1 MSFSVEVLAGI
12 AIELQRGIG
21 HQDRFQRLITTLR
34 QVLACDASALLRY
47 ESRQF
52 IPLAID
58 GLAQDVL
65 GRRFTLEGHPRL
77 EAIARAAP
85 RGGRGA
91 FSGRAGDVVRFPAD
105 SDLPDPYDGLI
116 PGQESLKVHACVG
129 LPLFA
134 GQNLIGALTL
144 DAMTPEQF
152 EVFSDEELRLVAAL
166 AAGAL
171 SNALLIEQLES
182 QNMLPGS
189 SGVFEPIKETHMI
202 GLSPAMTQLKKEIEI
217 VAGSDLNV
225 LIGGETGTGKELVA
239 KAIHQGSPRAVNPLV
254 YLNCAALPESVAE
267 SELFGHVKGAFT
279 GAISNRSGKFEMAD
293 NGTLFLDEIG
303 ELSLALQAKLL
314 RVLQYGDIQR
324 VGDDRS
330 LRVDVR
336 VLAATNRD
344 LREEVLAGR
353 FRADLFHRLSVFPLF
368 VPPLRE
374 RGDDVVLLAGYFCE
388 QCRLRLGL
396 SRVVLSPDARRH
408 LLNYGWP
415 GNVREL
421 EHAIHR
427 AVVLARA
434 TRAGDEVI
442 LEAQHFAL
450 SEDVL
455 PAPPAESFLAL
466 PTCRNLRES
475 TENFQ
480 REMIRQALAQNNH
493 NWAASARALEI
504 SRVST
509 IGSAGAG
516 NRRRQ
521 PASAGEASGTEGLD
535 NPCLV
540 EILQVNGAGEFAV
553 FIDHWRGGNFAFHQ
567 DLFGVNGAA
576 LRLERNTVGRHGFAY
591 RRGERAAAHQPATQ
605 VAVGKDAFHNMLLI
619 ANRHQPQSGT
629 AKFQHGIHHAGGE
642 HHLRYCIALAH
653 QVMHIIEQTRAQC
666 ASRMR
671 TGEIFFVK
679 TARLHDRHRQR
690 IAHH

>member
-1 MSFSVEVLAGI
+1 MSFSVNVLAGI
-12 AIELQRGIG
+12 AIELQSGVG

-34 QVLACDASALLRY
+34 QVLECDASALLRY
-47 ESRQF
+47 ETRQF

-77 EAIARAAP
+77 EAIARA
-85 RGGRGA
+85 
-91 FSGRAGDVVRFPAD
+91 GDVVRFPAD

-116 PGQESLKVHACVG
+116 PGQESLKVHACIG

-144 DAMTPEQF
+144 DGMEPDQF
-152 EVFSDEELRLVAAL
+152 DVFSDEELRLISAL
-166 AAGAL
+166 ASGAL

-182 QNMLPGS
+182 QNMLPGTPTT
-189 SGVFEPIKETHMI
+189 FEPVANTDMV
-202 GLSPAMTQLKKEIEI
+202 GLSPNMLQLKKEIEI
-217 VAGSDLNV
+217 VAASDLNV
-225 LIGGETGTGKELVA
+225 LISGETGTGKELVA
-239 KAIHQGSPRAVNPLV
+239 KAVHEGSPRAANPLV

-353 FRADLFHRLSVFPLF
+353 FRADLFHRLSVFPLS

-396 SRVVLSPDARRH
+396 SRVILSTGARAH
-408 LLNYGWP
+408 LLSYGWP

-421 EHAIHR
+421 EHAVHR

-434 TRAGDEVI
+434 TRTGGEVV
-442 LEAQHFAL
+442 LEAQHFAFQ
-450 SEDVL
+450 
-455 PAPPAESFLAL
+455 ESGVTPVADNEEVIAL
-466 PTCRNLRES
+466 PDNQNLRDA
-475 TENFQ
+475 TEHFQ
-480 REMIRQALAQNNH
+480 RDLIRRALEQNNH
-493 NWAASARALEI
+493 NWAACARSLETD
-504 SRVST
+504 V
-509 IGSAGAG
+509 A
-516 NRRRQ
+516 N
-521 PASAGEASGTEGLD
+521 L
-535 NPCLV
+535 
-540 EILQVNGAGEFAV
+540 
-553 FIDHWRGGNFAFHQ
+553 H
-567 DLFGVNGAA
+567 
-576 LRLERNTVGRHGFAY
+576 RLAKRLGM
-591 RRGERAAAHQPATQ
+591 
-605 VAVGKDAFHNMLLI
+605 KD
-619 ANRHQPQSGT
+619 
-629 AKFQHGIHHAGGE
+629 
-642 HHLRYCIALAH
+642 
-653 QVMHIIEQTRAQC
+653 
-666 ASRMR
+666 
-671 TGEIFFVK
+671 
-679 TARLHDRHRQR
+679 
-690 IAHH
+690 

>member
-1 MSFSVEVLAGI
+1 MSFSVDVLANI

-34 QVLACDASALLRY
+34 QVLECDASALLRY
-47 ESRQF
+47 DSRQF

-58 GLAQDVL
+58 GLAKDVL
-65 GRRFTLEGHPRL
+65 GRRFALEGHPRL
-77 EAIARAAP
+77 EAIARA
-85 RGGRGA
+85 
-91 FSGRAGDVVRFPAD
+91 GDVVRFPAD
-105 SDLPDPYDGLI
+105 SELPDPYDGLI

-144 DAMTPEQF
+144 DGMQPDQF
-152 EVFSDEELRLVAAL
+152 DVFSDEELRLIAAL

-182 QNMLPGS
+182 QNMMPGDATP
-189 SGVFEPIKETHMI
+189 FEAVKQTQMI
-202 GLSPAMTQLKKEIEI
+202 GLSPGMTQLKKEIEI
-217 VAGSDLNV
+217 VAASDLNV
-225 LIGGETGTGKELVA
+225 LISGETGTGKELVA
-239 KAIHQGSPRAVNPLV
+239 KAIHEASPRAVNPLV

-353 FRADLFHRLSVFPLF
+353 FRADLFHRLSVFPLS

-374 RGDDVVLLAGYFCE
+374 RGDDVILLAGYFCE

-396 SRVVLSPDARRH
+396 SRVVLSAGARN
-408 LLNYGWP
+408 LLQHYSFP

-427 AVVLARA
+427 AVVLSRA
-434 TRAGDEVI
+434 TRSGDEVI
-442 LEAQHFAL
+442 LEAQHFAFP
-450 SEDVL
+450 E
-455 PAPPAESFLAL
+455 
-466 PTCRNLRES
+466 
-475 TENFQ
+475 
-480 REMIRQALAQNNH
+480 
-493 NWAASARALEI
+493 
-504 SRVST
+504 
-509 IGSAGAG
+509 
-516 NRRRQ
+516 
-521 PASAGEASGTEGLD
+521 
-535 NPCLV
+535 
-540 EILQVNGAGEFAV
+540 
-553 FIDHWRGGNFAFHQ
+553 
-567 DLFGVNGAA
+567 
-576 LRLERNTVGRHGFAY
+576 
-591 RRGERAAAHQPATQ
+591 
-605 VAVGKDAFHNMLLI
+605 
-619 ANRHQPQSGT
+619 
-629 AKFQHGIHHAGGE
+629 
-642 HHLRYCIALAH
+642 
-653 QVMHIIEQTRAQC
+653 
-666 ASRMR
+666 
-671 TGEIFFVK
+671 
-679 TARLHDRHRQR
+679 
-690 IAHH
+690 

>member
-1 MSFSVEVLAGI
+1 MSFSVDVLANI

-34 QVLACDASALLRY
+34 QVLECDASALLRY
-47 ESRQF
+47 DSRQF

-58 GLAQDVL
+58 GLAKDVL
-65 GRRFTLEGHPRL
+65 GRRFALEGHPRL
-77 EAIARAAP
+77 EAIARA
-85 RGGRGA
+85 
-91 FSGRAGDVVRFPAD
+91 GDVVRFPAD
-105 SDLPDPYDGLI
+105 SELPDPYDGLI

-144 DAMTPEQF
+144 DGMQPDQF
-152 EVFSDEELRLVAAL
+152 DVFSDEELRLIAAL

-182 QNMLPGS
+182 QNMMPGDATP
-189 SGVFEPIKETHMI
+189 FEAVKQTQMI
-202 GLSPAMTQLKKEIEI
+202 GLSPGMTQLKKEIEI
-217 VAGSDLNV
+217 VAASDLNV
-225 LIGGETGTGKELVA
+225 LISGETGTGKELVA
-239 KAIHQGSPRAVNPLV
+239 KAIHEASPRAVNPLV

-344 LREEVLAGR
+344 LREEVMAGR
-353 FRADLFHRLSVFPLF
+353 FRADLFHRLSVFPLS

-374 RGDDVVLLAGYFCE
+374 RGDDVILLAGYFCE

-396 SRVVLSPDARRH
+396 SRVVLSAGARN
-408 LLNYGWP
+408 LLQHYRFP

-434 TRAGDEVI
+434 TRNGDEVI
-442 LEAQHFAL
+442 LEAQHFAFP
-450 SEDVL
+450 EV
-455 PAPPAESFLAL
+455 
-466 PTCRNLRES
+466 
-475 TENFQ
+475 
-480 REMIRQALAQNNH
+480 
-493 NWAASARALEI
+493 
-504 SRVST
+504 
-509 IGSAGAG
+509 
-516 NRRRQ
+516 
-521 PASAGEASGTEGLD
+521 
-535 NPCLV
+535 
-540 EILQVNGAGEFAV
+540 
-553 FIDHWRGGNFAFHQ
+553 
-567 DLFGVNGAA
+567 
-576 LRLERNTVGRHGFAY
+576 
-591 RRGERAAAHQPATQ
+591 
-605 VAVGKDAFHNMLLI
+605 
-619 ANRHQPQSGT
+619 
-629 AKFQHGIHHAGGE
+629 
-642 HHLRYCIALAH
+642 
-653 QVMHIIEQTRAQC
+653 
-666 ASRMR
+666 
-671 TGEIFFVK
+671 
-679 TARLHDRHRQR
+679 
-690 IAHH
+690 